1 MRPLPAE
8 TRYLAPRSVPDA
20 LAMKADHPEDGLFV
34 AGGTDV
40 LYNLKYGLGPKRPVL
55 IDLTRLPP
63 GFRGVSYECN
73 GEIRI
78 GALTTLAM
86 VGEGYLRTRLSALS
100 EAACLVAAPGHREV
114 GTIGGNVALD
124 TRCHYY
130 NQDHLWREGLGG
142 CLKAEG
148 SVCHVTGSTTR
159 CVARRA
165 GDTVAPL
172 ILYGATVEFQTQ
184 DGISAMPLVHAL
196 TSDGLFGPHL
206 GLPPGAFIRALVL
219 PPLFGDFAARY
230 VKIAPRRS
238 IDFSQVSLAVGARF
252 SARACE
258 EATVVISAVR
268 PHPRVMR
275 FRIEGDLMPDRIRE
289 IASTVEAGV
298 KPMTNVHGDAL
309 FQRWRARVAGVHVS
323 RILSELAHSR
333 G

>member
-1 MRPLPAE
+1 MRPLPQG
-8 TRYLAPRSVPDA
+8 TRYLSPRSVGDA
-20 LAMKADHPEDGLFV
+20 LSMKADHPEDGLFV

-40 LYNLKYGLGPKRPVL
+40 LYKLKYGLGPERPVL
-55 IDLTRLPP
+55 IDLARLPP
-63 GFRGVSYECN
+63 GFRGVSYERN

-78 GALTTLAM
+78 GSLSTLEM
-86 VGEGYLRTRLSALS
+86 VGNGFLGTHRPALS
-100 EAACLVAAPGHREV
+100 EAARLAAAPGHREV

-124 TRCHYY
+124 TQCHFY
-130 NQDHLWREGLGG
+130 NQDHLWREALGG
-142 CLKAEG
+142 CLKAKG

-172 ILYGATVEFQTQ
+172 ILYGAIVEFQTE

-206 GLPPGAFIRALVL
+206 GLPSGAFIRAIVL
-219 PPLFGDFAARY
+219 PPLPGGFVARC
-230 VKIAPRRS
+230 VKVAPRRS
-238 IDFSQVSLAVGARF
+238 FDFSQVLLAIGARF
-252 SARACE
+252 VPTGCE
-258 EATVVISAVR
+258 EVTVVISAVR
-268 PHPRVMR
+268 PMPRVMR
-275 FRIEGDLMPDRIRE
+275 FRVEGNLTSDRIGE

-309 FQRWRARVAGVHVS
+309 FQSWRARVAGVHVS
-323 RILSELAHSR
+323 RILSELAAVR